1 MKYNVSEELGKHARA
16 GHDLFLINLI
26 TNHILLFVIML
37 GLVQSRPMLLLL
49 IPGISCAILIYTL
62 LRARK
67 SLKIDPWYVKCHWQ
81 ICAKRSK
88 IFLSLIGV
96 WVFFMII
103 AYLVYL
109 NAYVGAEALLA
120 NETLTTL
127 QQMDIE
133 GKLRSTKTMLIA
145 LMAVGGMPTMIA
157 VMTLI
162 VMAQDSTH
170 LARTGGKLP
179 DWVLKK
185 WPYDGSV
192 ETIEDETDSET
203 NSATTNKD

>member
-1 MKYNVSEELGKHARA
+1 MKYNISEELSKQARH

-37 GLVQSRPMLLLL
+37 GVVQSNPAMLLI
-49 IPGISCAILIYTL
+49 IPGISLCVLGYTL
-62 LRARK
+62 LRAKK
-67 SLKIDPWYVKCHWQ
+67 SLSIDPWFVQCHWQ

-88 IFLSLIGV
+88 IFITMLGI
-96 WVFFMII
+96 WVVFMLI

-109 NAYVGAEALLA
+109 NAYVGAEAQLA
-120 NETLTTL
+120 NEALTTL

-157 VMTLI
+157 VMALI
-162 VMAQDSTH
+162 VMEQDAMY
-170 LARTGGKLP
+170 LAKTGGKLP

-185 WPYDGSV
+185 LPYDGSV
-192 ETIEDETDSET
+192 ETIESET
-203 NSATTNKD
+203 ETEAQN